1 MIDEITQKRILAL
14 ITLPLWSVGSYLT
27 MSAFYKVIHILA
39 NDHYCDFPESGCST
53 LSFLG
58 FPESGCSTLSFL
70 GFAIGLG
77 MLFGTAYAFMA
88 NQKKESRK
96 LHDLHP

>member
-39 NDHYCDFPESGCST
+39 NDHYC
-53 LSFLG
+53 G